1 MRQSDLERDMP
12 LGAAPIRAYAVY
24 NKPMTVAIIVGTASL
39 VLLVYWFRYTSLLI
53 LSTKTSQDF
62 SYDIAHTHE
71 LQFHEMRASLATA
84 APSLRF
90 AALHSGIDHDYRLVA
105 ALLRNVDS
113 NESGANLEDVILRI
127 DFVGLKLAYR
137 LAQPFSENIARQ
149 ALKEM
154 ADVVAHLANAVG
166 ERSMAS
172 QPSAI

>member
-1 MRQSDLERDMP
+1 M
-12 LGAAPIRAYAVY
+12 
-24 NKPMTVAIIVGTASL
+24 

-71 LQFHEMRASLATA
+71 LQFHEMRAALTAAAPTGRLAT
-84 APSLRF
+84 L
-90 AALHSGIDHDYRLVA
+90 LCGIDHDYRLVS
-105 ALLRNVDS
+105 ALLRNVDA
-113 NESGANLEDVILRI
+113 NESSANLEDIILRI
-127 DFVGLKLAYR
+127 DFVGLKLAYS

-172 QPSAI
+172 QSSAA